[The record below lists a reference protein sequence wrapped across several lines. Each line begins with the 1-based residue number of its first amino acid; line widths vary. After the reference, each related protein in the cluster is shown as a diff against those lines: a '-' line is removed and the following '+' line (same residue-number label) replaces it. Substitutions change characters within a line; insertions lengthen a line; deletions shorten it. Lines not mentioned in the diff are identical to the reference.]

1 MPSFYLA
8 SSHPGS
14 IACSGLLQ
22 EPSLAI
28 GLQGGMRPLLSE
40 VTDPRPAREQ
50 DMLGKRFAVA
60 LAYGKV
66 SLVDEKWNEVA
77 DDAAKYNF
85 FKVAVEMK

>member
-50 DMLGKRFAVA
+50 DMLGTEIRSRIGCHG
-60 LAYGKV
+60 GKSV
-66 SLVDEKWNEVA
+66 GRQRCGTRSQAMRLSTTSSR
-77 DDAAKYNF
+77 
-85 FKVAVEMK
+85 